1 MVMLMSKLSEFLDYL
16 ENTAARHDPYVWGGQ
31 GQKLS
36 KLLFL
41 DLLDMEKNP
50 DNVARIARYINN
62 MKARGY
68 DMKSCRIFDC
78 SGLMTYKLLKLGV
91 ITRDM
96 TAKDLYQFCYEK
108 GPITDVSK
116 LQPGVLLFQGESPV
130 EIYHVGAVTRDNT
143 STEAKGRDYGVIRT
157 ELNVGRWNFYGKIF

>member
-1 MVMLMSKLSEFLDYL
+1 MSKLSEFLDYL

-41 DLLDMEKNP
+41 DLMEMEDNP
-50 DNVARIARYINN
+50 DNIDRIATYI
-62 MKARGY
+62 KRCKLKGY

-91 ITRDM
+91 IDHDM
-96 TAKDLYQFCYEK
+96 TAKSLYAACKVK
-108 GPITDVSK
+108 GPIAEIPSLT
-116 LQPGVLLFQGESPV
+116 PGTLLFQGENPI
-130 EIYHVGAVTRDNT
+130 EIYHVGAITRDGT
-143 STEAKGRDYGVIRT
+143 SVEAKGRDYGTIRT
-157 ELNVGRWNFYGKIF
+157 KLDLGRWDYYGVIF

>member
-1 MVMLMSKLSEFLDYL
+1 MSKLSEFLDYL

-50 DNVARIARYINN
+50 DNVAHISKYIQTQEA
-62 MKARGY
+62 MGY

-91 ITRDM
+91 IGRDM
-96 TAKDLYQFCYEK
+96 TAKELYQFCYEK
-108 GPITDVSK
+108 GPIEDFSK

-130 EIYHVGAVTRDNT
+130 EIYHVGAVTRGGT
-143 STEAKGRDYGVIRT
+143 STEAKGRAYGVVRT
-157 ELNVGRWNFYGKIF
+157 QLDVGRWDFYGKIF